1 VQIFRDMAGLNAGLA
16 ALRADGGRIAMVP
29 TMGAL
34 HAGHMAL
41 VTRARALAEHV
52 VVSIFV
58 NPTQFGPNEDLAAY
72 PRREAEDAALL
83 EAAGV
88 DILWAPGVEVMY
100 PQGFATSIRVAG
112 VSEGLDGAARPGH
125 FDGVATVVARLFG
138 QVRPD
143 VACFGEKDYQ
153 QLSVIRR
160 LVADLSLRV
169 AIKGVPTE
177 RDRDGLAL
185 SSRNAYL
192 GPRERALA
200 VALPETLVTAG
211 EAISGREDVPAI
223 LAWATRYLIDSG
235 FDSVDYVA
243 LCDAGD
249 LAPMTVLDRPARL
262 LVAAR
267 IGGTRLIDNIA
278 VNP

>member
-1 VQIFRDMAGLNAGLA
+1 MQIFRDMAGLNAGLA